1 MKGLCLIL
9 RKSSSY
15 AKNKFALQKPTLLAQ
30 KKCGII
36 CLEKSNIAEKDA
48 HIVAAGF
55 NGVIRLF
62 FIGARTEVRVYLI
75 GCQVSFTSAGVA
87 TFLKFAHQANISVK
101 FFVFSDVEN
110 GIFSAAIFRKE
121 NRGTLRDVV

>member
-55 NGVIRLF
+55 NGVIRLIF
-62 FIGARTEVRVYLI
+62 HWRAHGGTSLSHRVSSVIHFRRSGDLSQVRPSGGY
-75 GCQVSFTSAGVA
+75 
-87 TFLKFAHQANISVK
+87 KRE
-101 FFVFSDVEN
+101 VFSILGCREWH
-110 GIFSAAIFRKE
+110 IFR
-121 NRGTLRDVV
+121 GHSS